1 MPHPFPR
8 PTKYKLL
15 VKKSAAGLGLY
26 ADEAIPKGKFLIE
39 YCGKIISKKEAD
51 KLSGR
56 YLFQIAP
63 DKFIEGSTRKNTAR
77 YINHSCR
84 GNCEAIGPAG
94 RVYIFT
100 KKNIKAGEE
109 LTYNYG
115 KEYFDEFIKQYGC
128 RCTKCVKKK

>member
-1 MPHPFPR
+1 MPPIFPR

-15 VKKSAAGLGLY
+15 IKKSATGLGLY
-26 ADEAIPKGKFLIE
+26 AGEAIPKNKFLIE
-39 YCGKIISKKEAD
+39 YWGKIISKKEAD
-51 KLSGR
+51 KISGR

-94 RVYIFT
+94 RVYIYT

-115 KEYFDEFIKQYGC
+115 KEYFDEFIKPHGC
-128 RCTKCVKKK
+128 RCAKCIKK